1 MRVVDFIVK
10 FLKQKKINDIFML
23 TGYGAMYLNDAVKLA
38 GIKYYATRNEA
49 TAPSM
54 ASSYA
59 RLKNKVGVACV
70 TAGPGATNA
79 LPGLAEAYVDS
90 SPIVILSGQVDYK
103 QTTHST
109 NSKQIRSFGTAEINI
124 IPIVKP
130 LTKYAEIIKNPKD
143 VKYILEKAFYM
154 ATSGRR
160 GPVWIDIPLNVQRA
174 KIDEKKLRGYKIEKT
189 KEKNSF
195 FKIKNNLEKILYLF
209 NKSQKPILILGH
221 GVKQSNQIEA
231 VKKIVNILK
240 IPVIF
245 TRFTNDLIPHN
256 KKFIYGISGIK
267 ATKFTKK
274 IMNNS
279 DLAISFGC
287 RFSPQFVGHD
297 FNALKKAKVI
307 SVDIEK
313 DELAKKGQK
322 IDYPMNHDLKDFIPY
337 FLKFLK
343 KKKLKK
349 FDNWNSN
356 CENFKKNN
364 PIIISKFKKNKKNK
378 LMDLYYFMDRLGKIS
393 SKNNILVTDAGSNYY
408 VGGQVWNFE
417 NGQREVS
424 SYTNAAMGLTIPLAI
439 GAAVASPRANIL
451 AVTGDGSLELNI
463 QELKTISHNKFNIK
477 LFVINNGGYVS
488 MHNWA
493 DAFFK
498 GRRVDNPVDTGDGT
512 LILKNVAKA
521 FDMEHRLISSTNN
534 LDKILKEIKRSK
546 KPLFVEVLTDNKQ
559 IIYDAYKDY

>member
-10 FLKQKKINDIFML
+10 FLKEKKINDIFML
-23 TGYGAMYLNDAVKLA
+23 TGYGAMYLNDAVKIA

-54 ASSYA
+54 ASAYA
-59 RLKNKVGVACV
+59 RLKKKVGVACV

-109 NSKQIRSFGTAEINI
+109 QSSKIRSFGTAEINI

-130 LTKYAEIIKNPKD
+130 LTKFAEIIKNPND
-143 VKYILEKAFYM
+143 VKYILEKAFYY
-154 ATSGRR
+154 AASGRK
-160 GPVWIDIPLNVQRA
+160 GPVWIDIPLNVQ
-174 KIDEKKLRGYKIEKT
+174 KTEINEKKLRSFKPKKKKI
-189 KEKNSF
+189 NNF
-195 FKIKNNLEKILYLF
+195 NNKINKDLNKIFNLVQ
-209 NKSQKPILILGH
+209 KSKYPILILGH
-221 GVKQSNQIEA
+221 GVKQSNRILEI
-231 VKKIVNILK
+231 KKIINLLK

-245 TRFTNDLIPHN
+245 TRFTNDLISHN

-267 ATKFTKK
+267 GTKYTKK
-274 IMNNS
+274 IMNKS

-287 RFSPQFVGHD
+287 RFAPQFVGHE
-297 FNALKKAKVI
+297 FKALSKAKVI

-313 DELAKKGQK
+313 DELKKKGQK
-322 IDYPMNHDLKDFIPY
+322 IDYPLNYDLNDFLPL
-337 FLKFLK
+337 FLKFFNK
-343 KKKLKK
+343 KKNKK
-349 FDNWNSN
+349 FEYWNN
-356 CENFKKNN
+356 LCENFKKEN
-364 PIIISKFKKNKKNK
+364 PIEISVPYIKKDGK
-378 LMDLYYFMDRLGKIS
+378 LMDLYFFMDRLGKIS
-393 SKNNILVTDAGSNYY
+393 SKKNILITDAGSNYY
-408 VGGQVWNFE
+408 IGGQVWNFQKE
-417 NGQREVS
+417 QKEVA

-439 GAAVASPRANIL
+439 GAAVAEPNSTIL

-493 DAFFK
+493 DTVFK
-498 GRRVDNPVDTGDGT
+498 GRRVDNPTDTGDGT
-512 LILKNVAKA
+512 LNLKKIANA
-521 FDMEHRLISSTNN
+521 FDMEHYLISNSKN
-534 LDKILKEIKRSK
+534 LDKNLKKINNIK

-559 IIYDAYKDY
+559 IIYDAYQDY

>member
-174 KIDEKKLRGYKIEKT
+174 KVDEKKLRGYKIEK
-189 KEKNSF
+189 N
-195 FKIKNNLEKILYLF
+195 
-209 NKSQKPILILGH
+209 
-221 GVKQSNQIEA
+221 
-231 VKKIVNILK
+231 
-240 IPVIF
+240 
-245 TRFTNDLIPHN
+245 R
-256 KKFIYGISGIK
+256 GI
-267 ATKFTKK
+267 A
-274 IMNNS
+274 
-279 DLAISFGC
+279 
-287 RFSPQFVGHD
+287 
-297 FNALKKAKVI
+297 
-307 SVDIEK
+307 
-313 DELAKKGQK
+313 
-322 IDYPMNHDLKDFIPY
+322 
-337 FLKFLK
+337 
-343 KKKLKK
+343 
-349 FDNWNSN
+349 
-356 CENFKKNN
+356 
-364 PIIISKFKKNKKNK
+364 
-378 LMDLYYFMDRLGKIS
+378 
-393 SKNNILVTDAGSNYY
+393 
-408 VGGQVWNFE
+408 
-417 NGQREVS
+417 
-424 SYTNAAMGLTIPLAI
+424 
-439 GAAVASPRANIL
+439 
-451 AVTGDGSLELNI
+451 
-463 QELKTISHNKFNIK
+463 
-477 LFVINNGGYVS
+477 
-488 MHNWA
+488 
-493 DAFFK
+493 
-498 GRRVDNPVDTGDGT
+498 
-512 LILKNVAKA
+512 
-521 FDMEHRLISSTNN
+521 
-534 LDKILKEIKRSK
+534 
-546 KPLFVEVLTDNKQ
+546 
-559 IIYDAYKDY
+559 

>member
-23 TGYGAMYLNDAVKLA
+23 TGYGSMYLNDAVKLA

-54 ASSYA
+54 ASAYA
-59 RLKNKVGVACV
+59 RLRNKVGVACV

-79 LPGLAEAYVDS
+79 LPGLAEAFVDS

-109 NSKQIRSFGTAEINI
+109 KSKKIRSFGTAEINI

-130 LTKYAEIIKNPKD
+130 LTKYAEIIRNPLD
-143 VKYILEKAFYM
+143 VKYILEKAFFL
-154 ATSGRR
+154 ATSGRQ
-160 GPVWIDIPLNVQRA
+160 GPVWIDIPLNIQNT
-174 KIDEKKLRGYKIEKT
+174 KINEKKLKSFNPIKQNIKKNKISKD
-189 KEKNSF
+189 
-195 FKIKNNLEKILYLF
+195 L
-209 NKSQKPILILGH
+209 NKVLSLIQKSKKPILILGH
-221 GVKQSNQIEA
+221 GVKQSNKILEI
-231 VKKIVNILK
+231 KKIINLLK

-256 KKFIYGISGIK
+256 KKFIYGITGIK
-267 ATKFTKK
+267 ATKFSKK
-274 IMNNS
+274 IMNQS
-279 DLAISFGC
+279 DLALSFGC
-287 RFSPQFVGHD
+287 RFSPQFVGHE
-297 FNALKKAKVI
+297 FKALSNAKVI

-313 DELAKKGQK
+313 DELRKKGQK
-322 IDYPMNHDLKDFIPY
+322 IYLPLNYDLKDFIPS
-337 FLKFLK
+337 FLKCLK
-343 KKKLKK
+343 NKKIKRFNK
-349 FDNWNSN
+349 WNIH
-356 CENFKKNN
+356 CENLKKNN
-364 PIIISKFKKNKKNK
+364 PLIIKNISMSNKRMN
-378 LMDLYYFMDRLGKIS
+378 LYYFMDRLGKIS
-393 SKNNILVTDAGSNYY
+393 SKNNVLITDAGSNYY

-417 NGQREVS
+417 KGQKEVS
-424 SYTNAAMGLTIPLAI
+424 SYTNAAMGLSIPLSI
-439 GAAVASPRANIL
+439 GAAVASPKSTIL

-493 DAFFK
+493 DTFFK
-498 GRRVDNPVDTGDGT
+498 GRRVDNPIDTGDGT
-512 LILKNVAKA
+512 LKLKNIAKA
-521 FDMEHRLISSTNN
+521 FDLDHYLISKPKN
-534 LDKILKEIKRSK
+534 LDNILKKIIKIK
-546 KPLFVEVLTDNKQ
+546 KPLFVEVITDNKQ

>member
-1 MRVVDFIVK
+1 
-10 FLKQKKINDIFML
+10 ML

-54 ASSYA
+54 ASAYA
-59 RLKNKVGVACV
+59 RIKNKVGVACV

-109 NSKQIRSFGTAEINI
+109 NSKNIRSFGTAEINI

-130 LTKYAEIIKNPKD
+130 LTKYAEIIKNPLD
-143 VKYILEKAFYM
+143 VKYIIQKAFHL
-154 ATSGRR
+154 ASSGRK
-160 GPVWIDIPLNVQRA
+160 GPVWIDIPLNVQKA
-174 KIDEKKLRGYKIEKT
+174 KINEKKLK
-189 KEKNSF
+189 SF
-195 FKIKNNLEKILYLF
+195 IPKIKNNTSLKNNFKKDFNIILNSLEKS
-209 NKSQKPILILGH
+209 KKPILILGH
-221 GVKQSNQIEA
+221 GVKQSDKIKEI
-231 VKKIVNILK
+231 KKIIDFLK

-256 KKFIYGISGIK
+256 KKYIYGISGIK
-267 ATKFTKK
+267 ATKFSKK
-274 IMNNS
+274 IMNQA

-297 FNALKKAKVI
+297 YKALSNAKVI

-313 DELAKKGQK
+313 DELYKKGQK
-322 IDYPMNHDLKDFIPY
+322 IDIPMRYDLTN
-337 FLKFLK
+337 FLPSFLVFLK
-343 KKKLKK
+343 KKRLKK
-349 FDNWNSN
+349 FIQWNNHCDNL
-356 CENFKKNN
+356 KKDF
-364 PIIISKFKKNKKNK
+364 PIIYKVYNKDNKSK

-393 SKNNILVTDAGSNYY
+393 SKKNILVTDAGSNYY
-408 VGGQVWNFE
+408 IGGQVWNFE
-417 NGQREVS
+417 KNQKELS
-424 SYTNAAMGLTIPLAI
+424 SYTNAAMGLSIPLSI
-439 GAAVASPRANIL
+439 GAAVASPKSTIL
-451 AVTGDGSLELNI
+451 SVTGDGSLELNI

-493 DAFFK
+493 DTFFR
-498 GRRVDNPVDTGDGT
+498 GRRVDNPIDTGDGT
-512 LILKNVAKA
+512 LNLKNIAKA
-521 FDMEHRLISSTNN
+521 FDMDYFLIPNSKN
-534 LDKILKEIKRSK
+534 LDFKLKKINNIK